1 MSTLF
6 SNVFSING
14 VIDTNQSVL
23 ANMNA
28 IATASGAW
36 VTYDVNQGKWAV
48 IINTTGSSVASFNDN
63 NIIGGINISSTGLN
77 ELYNSVE
84 IEFPHKDLIDQ
95 RDYIRFDIDS
105 TELYPNETANN
116 LAISIDLINDPIQA
130 ELIAAR
136 ELKQSR
142 VDKVVNFKTDYT
154 KIDLKAGDLI
164 DVTSSQY
171 EFSAKVFRVIKISE
185 EDQDDGGLIIDITAL
200 EYSADVYSTASLA
213 RSVRTPITI
222 KPRTNNTALDT
233 KDDIDQGEAILRL
246 LGTSLATNLLNS
258 FFTKNL
264 TTGKVTQT
272 ISPKDA
278 TVESN
283 LITAATGDKGVALR
297 SLKRPSVIFAGPSS
311 ICEGSTLTLNLTLDC
326 SECLFDAMS
335 YNYTISGVTLA
346 DTTSFPLTGTVTVPG
361 TMNIPI
367 ATDPDTGTE
376 TLTITIGSSS
386 KSVTIYNQLAYTYI
400 TTASPTSITEGASS
414 TVTLTTTG
422 VANGTTVPY
431 VISGTGTGQVSTA
444 LTGSVT
450 VNSNIASLVIA
461 TTDDAIYTGTQSIL
475 VSFTPPDSDNCN
487 QLDTTAAISLLD
499 NESESVCQTIVIPVV
514 WCPTYNTLGRVK
526 SLSVVKT
533 ATVQAPV
540 SGGATVTVPLTVS
553 VTPGSPSTVTVLTT
567 ATIDASSNKAGQD
580 FKVITTFNSIPVNGV
595 VTGTTTT
602 VTGY

>member
-1 MSTLF
+1 MSTII

-14 VIDTNQSVL
+14 VVDTNQSVL

-28 IATASGAW
+28 IASAAGAW
-36 VTYDVNQGKWAV
+36 VTYDASQGKWAV
-48 IINTTGSSVASFNDN
+48 VINTTGSSVASFNDN
-63 NIIGGINISSTGLN
+63 NIIGGINVNSTGLN

-95 RDYIRFDIDS
+95 RDYIRFDIDAG
-105 TELYPNETANN
+105 ERYPNETDNTLTIN
-116 LAISIDLINDPIQA
+116 SDLINDPIQA

-142 VDKVVNFKTDYT
+142 IDKIINFKTDYS

-213 RSVRTPITI
+213 RSVRTPIPI

-233 KDDIDQGEAILRL
+233 KDDIDQGEVILRL
-246 LGTSLATNLLNS
+246 LGTSLVTNLLNS
-258 FFTKNL
+258 AFSKNL

-297 SLKRPSVIFAGPSS
+297 SLKRPGVIFTGPSE
-311 ICEGSTLTLNLTLDC
+311 ICEGSTLSLTLALDC
-326 SECLFDAMS
+326 SDCLFDAMS
-335 YNYTISGVTLA
+335 YNYTITGIQAA
-346 DTTSFPLTGTVTVPG
+346 DTSFPLTGTVTVPG
-361 TMNIPI
+361 TMSIPI
-367 ATDPDTGTE
+367 ASDADTGNE
-376 TLTITIGSSS
+376 TLTVTIGSAT
-386 KSVTIYNQLAYTYI
+386 KSVSVYNQLTYTYV
-400 TTASPTSITEGASS
+400 TTAFPTSITEGASS

-422 VANGTTVPY
+422 VANGTSVPY
-431 VISGTGTGQVSTA
+431 VISGTGTSRVSTS
-444 LTGSVT
+444 LTGNVT
-450 VNSNIASLVIA
+450 VNSNSATLVVA

-475 VSFTPPDSDNCN
+475 VSFTPPTTDYCN

-499 NESESVCQTIVIPVV
+499 NESESFCQTIEIPIV
-514 WCPTYNTLGRVK
+514 WCPAYNTTGQVK
-526 SLSVVKT
+526 GLSVVKT
-533 ATVQAPV
+533 ATMQAPV
-540 SGGATVTVPLTVS
+540 GGGATVTVPLTVS
-553 VTPGSPSTVTVLTT
+553 VTAGSPSTVTVLTT
-567 ATIDASSNKAGQD
+567 ASIDATANKPGQD
-580 FKVITTFNSIPVNGV
+580 FKVITTFNTIPANGV
-595 VTGTTTT
+595 VTGTITT